1 MTDRTSAMKKDK
13 GKRPH
18 PIDERLTLTVI
29 ESDSV
34 SAVDHTASKK
44 QDPIRTPPRSDARP
58 GQYWAGG
65 PPGNTKELTA
75 DHLHEHPI
83 ARGEDRNGYVC
94 S

>member
-1 MTDRTSAMKKDK
+1 MSGEG
-13 GKRPH
+13 GKQ
-18 PIDERLTLTVI
+18 V
-29 ESDSV
+29 
-34 SAVDHTASKK
+34 AVDHTASKK

-75 DHLHEHPI
+75 SKPRLTPDSEIIETLCHLSIETAP
-83 ARGEDRNGYVC
+83 D